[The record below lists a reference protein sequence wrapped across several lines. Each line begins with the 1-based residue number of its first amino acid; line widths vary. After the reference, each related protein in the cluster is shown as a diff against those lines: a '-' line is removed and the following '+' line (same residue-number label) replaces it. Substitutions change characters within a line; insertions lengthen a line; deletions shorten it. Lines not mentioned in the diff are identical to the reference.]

1 MSLGGLAWA
10 KVPGSQRASNV
21 GPSPSLRLGNCLCT
35 SLCFRDIA
43 AGVFIVSLAVW
54 GRRVGPFPR
63 LSCAQGAE
71 DLAFVSDW
79 PLGQGG
85 DG

>member
-1 MSLGGLAWA
+1 MALRGPRSLAPSEHRMWGRPPASAWETA
-10 KVPGSQRASNV
+10 F
-21 GPSPSLRLGNCLCT
+21 LRVCVFET
-35 SLCFRDIA
+35 WR